1 MEGQCIRLYW
11 PKRQLVGCL
20 RHWVSLADEMFRR
33 VQLDKG
39 RERVERAKR
48 YGPRFRLCGRYER
61 LHGVKTVVGD
71 EKRPLR

>member
-11 PKRQLVGCL
+11 PKRQLVSCL
-20 RHWVSLADEMFRR
+20 RHLVALANEMFRR

-39 RERVERAKR
+39 RERVECAKR

-61 LHGVKTVVGD
+61 LHGVKTVIGD